1 MAYSIEQQPNK
12 FVACNSPLVY
22 VVKEDAGAITG
33 AAKFRYIVQVQIST
47 SNTGALATKAKLK
60 LHKNKAGVG
69 IVDVSKIVRTYLET
83 QEVNEN
89 SSTNSIHSVGTVET
103 SKPFSQNTNQAV
115 AIRILGGYEKATSQ
129 TAAPQEFLTPTGTY
143 TSNIAIGI
151 PATTPY
157 TKTATDVGGLDDG
170 TQFPLGYFIN
180 NTTNKDRYSFL
191 TNAPTVQFVRGS
203 STNADN
209 IDEVTICFKQGNNAS
224 SSIVTVGEKIEYI
237 AVQYFDSAGN
247 LIADGSG
254 SSTIHFFI
262 NNNANGG
269 ATAAQSDT
277 VQEAILYFGCG
288 TKNLQLQTDSVI
300 NGSGATVTGANA
312 RPSSFS
318 NWAYY
323 SICGTTT
330 SASTNGQPDTRCT
343 KFYSFYRYGSGAKV
357 DDRHQSCTRY
367 DNVRLAWRNRLGAWD
382 YMNFRG
388 KSVESV
394 DVTSEEME
402 SVPGTWDL
410 GKYAYSN
417 YERGKQTLF
426 TEAKRK
432 LVVNSDW
439 LNEDE
444 AVWLEELFTSTD
456 VQILADDDYNTP
468 SIIYPVV
475 VTSKNY
481 IKKTSVNDKIKI
493 QYTVNLEYANKVRT
507 NS

>member
-191 TNAPTVQFVRGS
+191 TNAPTVQFV
-203 STNADN
+203 
-209 IDEVTICFKQGNNAS
+209 
-224 SSIVTVGEKIEYI
+224 
-237 AVQYFDSAGN
+237 
-247 LIADGSG
+247 
-254 SSTIHFFI
+254 
-262 NNNANGG
+262 
-269 ATAAQSDT
+269 
-277 VQEAILYFGCG
+277 
-288 TKNLQLQTDSVI
+288 
-300 NGSGATVTGANA
+300 
-312 RPSSFS
+312 
-318 NWAYY
+318 
-323 SICGTTT
+323 
-330 SASTNGQPDTRCT
+330 
-343 KFYSFYRYGSGAKV
+343 
-357 DDRHQSCTRY
+357 
-367 DNVRLAWRNRLGAWD
+367 
-382 YMNFRG
+382 
-388 KSVESV
+388 
-394 DVTSEEME
+394 
-402 SVPGTWDL
+402 
-410 GKYAYSN
+410 
-417 YERGKQTLF
+417 
-426 TEAKRK
+426 
-432 LVVNSDW
+432 
-439 LNEDE
+439 
-444 AVWLEELFTSTD
+444 
-456 VQILADDDYNTP
+456 
-468 SIIYPVV
+468 
-475 VTSKNY
+475 
-481 IKKTSVNDKIKI
+481 
-493 QYTVNLEYANKVRT
+493 
-507 NS
+507 

>member
-22 VVKEDAGAITG
+22 VVKESDGAITG

-47 SNTGALATKAKLK
+47 SNTGALATIGKLK

-83 QEVNEN
+83 QQVNEN
-89 SSTNSIHSVGTVET
+89 SDINSIHGLGTVET
-103 SKPFSQNTNQAV
+103 SKPFSINDSQAI
-115 AIRILGGYEKATSQ
+115 AIRILGGYETATSQ
-129 TAAPQEFLTPTGTY
+129 TAAPTENLTPTGTY

-157 TKTATDVGGLDDG
+157 TNTATNVGGLDDG
-170 TQFPLGYFIN
+170 TNFPLNFYKN
-180 NTTNKDRYSFL
+180 DTTNEDDYGFL
-191 TNAPTVQFVRGS
+191 TNAPTVQFVRGGDTS
-203 STNADN
+203 GDN
-209 IDEVTICFKQGNNAS
+209 LDEGTICFKQGNNAS
-224 SSIVTVGEKIEYI
+224 SSIVTVGEKIEHI
-237 AVQYFDSAGN
+237 AIQYFNSAGN
-247 LIADGSG
+247 LIAGTSG
-254 SSTIHFFI
+254 SSTVHFFI
-262 NNNANGG
+262 NSIANGG
-269 ATAAQSDT
+269 ATASESTT
-277 VQEAILYFGCG
+277 VDKAILYFGCG

-300 NGSGATVTGANA
+300 NGSGATVTGLNA
-312 RPSSFS
+312 RPSNFS

-357 DDRHQSCTRY
+357 DDRHQSCIRY

-388 KSVESV
+388 KSTESV

-402 SVPGTWDL
+402 SVPGTWNL
-410 GKYAYSN
+410 GKYAYYN

-432 LVVNSDW
+432 LTINSDY

-456 VQILADDDYNTP
+456 IQIIDDN
-468 SIIYPVV
+468 SVIYPVV
-475 VTSKNY
+475 ITSKNY
-481 IKKTSVNDKIKI
+481 IKKTSVNDKVKI